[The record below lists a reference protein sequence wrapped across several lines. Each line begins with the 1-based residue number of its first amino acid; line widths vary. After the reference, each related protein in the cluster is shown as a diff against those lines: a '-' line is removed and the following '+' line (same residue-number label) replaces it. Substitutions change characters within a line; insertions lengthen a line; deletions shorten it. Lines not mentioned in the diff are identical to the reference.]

1 MAVLTALLV
10 GFGIANGER
19 MEPESRS
26 SILARNATRSPLGRI
41 SLAGLIRN
49 GRGIPR
55 RPLRVLG
62 SYAVVYVLD
71 GGGRYE
77 DANGLRLTLRAGDLL
92 VVFPDLPH
100 TYGPGGAARWTEL
113 YLVFDGEVFDLW
125 RATGLLDPAQPVR
138 HLEPIEHWAHRLE
151 SVLGAPH
158 QPDVAPLAP
167 PLLEACRLQ
176 LVLADAMTG
185 GGGARGDAEAAWA
198 ARARALLDADL
209 GQDLDLRAL
218 GHDLGMSYDGFRKR
232 FARIAGMPPAR
243 YRATRV
249 IDRACELMQQ
259 GALTDRQIAEGLGF
273 CDEFYF
279 SRRFKQ
285 VTGRSPRHFRA
296 SLPRAR

>member
-1 MAVLTALLV
+1 V
-10 GFGIANGER
+10 ER
-19 MEPESRS
+19 APQS

-41 SLAGLIRN
+41 SLAGLSRN

-55 RPLRVLG
+55 RPMRVLG
-62 SYAVVYVLD
+62 SWAVVYVLD

-77 DANGLRLTLRAGDLL
+77 DANGLRLILRAGDLL

-100 TYGPGGAARWTEL
+100 TYGPPGNARWTEL
-113 YLVFDGEVFDLW
+113 YLVFDGDVFDLW

-158 QPDVAPLAP
+158 QQDAAP
-167 PLLEACRLQ
+167 PLLEVCRLQ
-176 LVLADAMTG
+176 MVLAEALAG
-185 GGGARGDAEAAWA
+185 GGGQRADEEAAWL
-198 ARARALLDADL
+198 ARARALLEADL
-209 GQDLDLRAL
+209 GQDLDIRAL
-218 GHDLGMSYDGFRKR
+218 AADLGLSYDGFRKR
-232 FARIAGMPPAR
+232 FARLAGMPPAR

-285 VTGRSPRHFRA
+285 VTGRSPRQFRA
-296 SLPRAR
+296 TLPRAR